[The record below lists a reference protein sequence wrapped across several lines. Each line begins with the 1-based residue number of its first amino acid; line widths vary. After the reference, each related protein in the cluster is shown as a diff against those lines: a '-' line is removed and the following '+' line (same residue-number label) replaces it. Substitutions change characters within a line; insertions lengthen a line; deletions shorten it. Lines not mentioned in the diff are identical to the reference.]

1 MTTANATA
9 TAPTVGPWP
18 AILAGLIASL
28 VGYGSSFVIVLQG
41 LVGVG
46 ANTGEAESG
55 LLAVGTAMGLCA
67 VVLALRYR
75 MPIAIAWSTPGAAL
89 LAATGPVAG
98 GFSAAV
104 GAFLIA
110 GGLVVIAGLWKPLG
124 RAVLAIP

>member
-1 MTTANATA
+1 MTSEVTA
-9 TAPTVGPWP
+9 TTSSRVGPWP

-46 ANTGEAESG
+46 ATPGEAASG

-67 VVLALRYR
+67 IVFALRYR

-98 GFSAAV
+98 GFRPPWAHFWWPAC
-104 GAFLIA
+104 
-110 GGLVVIAGLWKPLG
+110 WW
-124 RAVLAIP
+124 